1 MHGYLMRSRSS
12 AMWNLTAD
20 DIQHAKEALMDR
32 RAAVQAHYDSEV
44 SRLDAELTD
53 IEIVERFA
61 LNFASKH
68 KEDAPSNPT
77 VAPASEVRDAAPPT
91 NGMGEETAVERSTDA
106 EAAHAGAKSSSRWR
120 MSLNGGEA
128 SL

>member
-1 MHGYLMRSRSS
+1 
-12 AMWNLTAD
+12 MWNLTAD
-20 DIQHAKEALMDR
+20 DIQQAKEALMER

-44 SRLDAELTD
+44 SRLDAELAD

-68 KEDAPSNPT
+68 KEDAPSNQA
-77 VAPASEVRDAAPPT
+77 VDPASAVRDAAPPI
-91 NGMGEETAVERSTDA
+91 NGVGEETAVEKSTDA
-106 EAAHAGAKSSSRWR
+106 EAAPAAAKNSSRWR

>member
-44 SRLDAELTD
+44 SRLDVELAD
-53 IEIVERFA
+53 IERVERFA
-61 LNFASKH
+61 IDFASKH
-68 KEDAPSNPT
+68 KEDALSNQA
-77 VAPASEVRDAAPPT
+77 VDPASAVRDAAPPI
-91 NGMGEETAVERSTDA
+91 NGVGEETAVEKSTDA
-106 EAAHAGAKSSSRWR
+106 EAAPAAAKNSSRWR